1 MPKVAVLTL
10 SDRGAAGEREDKSG
24 PEIEKKMQEIEGDVE
39 YYNIIPDDKNKLRTE
54 LIKLSDELDFD
65 LIFTTGGTGLAPRDI
80 TPDVTKEIIEREVP
94 GIAETMRWES
104 IKKTPHAMLSRA
116 VVGVRKRSLIINL
129 PGSPKAVR
137 ECLDVILPALAHA
150 VDLVNDNVE
159 SCGED

>member
-1 MPKVAVLTL
+1 MVRVAVLTL

-24 PEIEKKMQEIEGDVE
+24 PEIEKKMQEIRGDVE
-39 YYNIIPDDKNKLRTE
+39 YYNIIPDDKNKLKTE
-54 LIKLSDELDFD
+54 LLKLSDELDFD

-80 TPDVTKEIIEREVP
+80 TPDVTKEVVEREVP
-94 GIAETMRWES
+94 GIAEAMRWES

-116 VVGVRKRSLIINL
+116 VVGVRNKSLIINL

-150 VDLVNDNVE
+150 VDLVNDDVE
-159 SCGED
+159 SCGVD